1 MQFSIMVELDFIS
14 SRAFNVEKVV
24 LVHSSAKRKL
34 LFKEKSE

>member
-24 LVHSSAKRKL
+24 LVHSVAKRKP
-34 LFKEKSE
+34 LFKEKFE